1 MKIVL
6 QCGDPTKLI
15 WASPTTFYFPER
27 YILHP
32 KLRIEFIDN
41 LIRDMYV
48 QEIYHKDMFQDNTVY
63 IITNA
68 IEIIARC
75 RVAKKEKDIEE
86 LEVEFYPF
94 DDKLAMRNL
103 KCYDDGKLD
112 GNPLNFMD
120 DYIDQITKL
129 I

>member
-1 MKIVL
+1 MKIVI

-27 YILHP
+27 YLLHP
-32 KLRIEFIDN
+32 KLTVQFIDN

-48 QEIYHKDMFQDNTVY
+48 NEIYHKDMFQDDTVY

-86 LEVEFYPF
+86 LEIQFNPF
-94 DDKLAMRNL
+94 DNNMDTIII
-103 KCYDDGKLD
+103 KCNDEGKTDRHPLD
-112 GNPLNFMD
+112 FMD
-120 DYIDQITKL
+120 TYMDQLTKL
-129 I
+129 V

>member
-32 KLRIEFIDN
+32 KLHVKFVED
-41 LIRDMYV
+41 LLRDAV
-48 QEIYHKDMFQDNTVY
+48 VNEKYHKDMFQDDKVY
-63 IITNA
+63 IITNS
-68 IEIIARC
+68 EHIINRC
-75 RVAKKEKDIEE
+75 RVAKKEKEIQE
-86 LEVEFYPF
+86 LEIQFSPF
-94 DDKLAMRNL
+94 DKNKSIVNIRVDSK
-103 KCYDDGKLD
+103 GELD
-112 GNPLNFMD
+112 EYPIDFMD
-120 DYIDQITKL
+120 EWSNQLMKL